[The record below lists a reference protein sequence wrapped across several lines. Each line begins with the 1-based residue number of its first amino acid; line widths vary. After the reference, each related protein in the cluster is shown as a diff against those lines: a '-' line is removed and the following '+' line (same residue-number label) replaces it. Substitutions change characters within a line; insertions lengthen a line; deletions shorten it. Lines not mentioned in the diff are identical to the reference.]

1 MQLRD
6 YVVVLRKGWWLIALT
21 AVVTALSAI
30 GFAKLQQPIYRSS
43 VALEVTGRLDYG
55 TGLAINNQLRQL
67 NNRIQTAN
75 LASEVDRRYQ
85 FDLGPERLLEKIHTQ
100 AFPDT
105 ITIQIDVDDTDPL
118 RAQRIATA
126 FAEVFA
132 ERETASQEGLPQQE
146 RRVVGVL
153 DAAKPARLYWPQTR
167 VFLLAGLLL
176 GAVLGIL
183 LAFARDYLDDSL
195 KTPEDVDRYL
205 GVTTLG
211 TIPRV
216 PPAARDRPAPSD
228 TGPSAPKPASP
239 LSPAGAGGPGA
250 AAGAEEVGARRLG
263 RRGRRPEASRKARRG
278 HR

>member
-1 MQLRD
+1 VQLRD
-6 YVVVLRKGWWLIALT
+6 YVAVLRKGWWLVALC

-55 TGLAINNQLRQL
+55 TTLAINNQLRQL
-67 NNRIQTAN
+67 NNRLQTAN

-85 FDLGPERLLEKIHTQ
+85 FDIGADRLLEKIHTQ

-118 RAQRIATA
+118 RAQRIANG

-146 RRVVGVL
+146 RRVVNVL
-153 DAAKPARLYWPQTR
+153 DAAKPSRLYWPQTR
-167 VFLLAGLLL
+167 VFLLSGLLL
-176 GAVLGIL
+176 GAVLGVL
-183 LAFARDYLDDSL
+183 VAFARDYLDDSL

-211 TIPRV
+211 SIPRV
-216 PPAARDRPAPSD
+216 PAAARAARSAPSD
-228 TGPSAPKPASP
+228 TGA
-239 LSPAGAGGPGA
+239 GPGA
-250 AAGAEEVGARRLG
+250 PRPAPAAAEEVGARRLG
-263 RRGRRPEASRKARRG
+263 RRARRPRRG
-278 HR
+278 RHPRRPGR